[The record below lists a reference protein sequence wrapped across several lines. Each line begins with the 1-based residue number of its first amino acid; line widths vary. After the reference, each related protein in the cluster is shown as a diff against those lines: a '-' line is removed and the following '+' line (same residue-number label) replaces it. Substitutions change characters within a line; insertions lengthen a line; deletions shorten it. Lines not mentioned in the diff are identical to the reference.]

1 MPFMEWTVDE
11 EISLLNFLKKRAQ
24 NGCSVKQIKR
34 SIDNRGAIVNHR
46 IERFASRRL
55 KIGDLVEFHFVATL
69 KQEIL
74 KIFEDEHL
82 LVIDKPCGLVCEEK
96 QVRKELGIV
105 WLVHRLDKET
115 SGVLIVAKTPQA
127 KGRLDAMFAKREI
140 KKSYLAI
147 VHGAML
153 REDGV
158 VDTLVDGKSAST
170 SWKCLKKRE
179 GFSLL
184 ECSPHTG
191 RTHQIRVHM
200 RQIGHPVVGD
210 LLYGQRRN
218 EKGVKRLLLHANRLK
233 FKHPITDE
241 EMSFEAAVPT
251 DLSFEF

>member
-1 MPFMEWTVDE
+1 MEWTVDE
-11 EISLLNFLKKRAQ
+11 EISLLNFLKKVAQ

-55 KIGDLVEFHFVATL
+55 KSGDLVEFHFVTTQ
-69 KQEIL
+69 KIDIL
-74 KIFEDEHL
+74 KLFEDEHL
-82 LVIDKPCGLVCEEK
+82 LVIDKPSGLVCEEK
-96 QVRKELGIV
+96 QIRKELGTV

-115 SGVLIVAKTPQA
+115 SGVMMLAKTPQA
-127 KGRLDAMFAKREI
+127 KQRLDAMFAKRET
-140 KKSYLAI
+140 KKLYLAI

-153 REDGV
+153 RDEGV
-158 VDTLVDGKSAST
+158 VDTLVNGKSAST
-170 SWKCLKKRE
+170 SWKCLKKPV

-191 RTHQIRVHM
+191 RTHQIRIHM

-210 LLYGQRRN
+210 LLYGQRKN
-218 EKGVKRLLLHANRLK
+218 EKGVKRLLLHAHRLG

-241 EMSFEAAVPT
+241 ELNFETPMPIDFLDASFC
-251 DLSFEF
+251 